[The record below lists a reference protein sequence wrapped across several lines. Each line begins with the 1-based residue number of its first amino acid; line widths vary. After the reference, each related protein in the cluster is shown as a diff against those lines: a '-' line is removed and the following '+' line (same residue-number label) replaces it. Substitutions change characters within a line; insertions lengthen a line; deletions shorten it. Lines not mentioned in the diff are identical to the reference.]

1 MNINKNKSAIVL
13 IEFQNQWTE
22 KGLYHWLIKKQLKS
36 RDVLRNT
43 YALVKEAREKGIS
56 IIHAPLIIDPKNK
69 KGWLAHLTLGK
80 VFTKGSWKSE
90 ITKGLFQEGDLVV
103 TGRYAFDAFTGSN
116 LERILKDNNIENSFF
131 CGFLTDQCIGK
142 TMTTGLQKG
151 VNCYLVSDCTAT
163 INSSIQ
169 KKTEKRFQN
178 KVVTHLEI
186 LDRTKR

>member
-90 ITKGLFQEGDLVV
+90 ITKGLFQEGDLIVM
-103 TGRYAFDAFTGSN
+103 GRYAFDAFIGSN